1 MTSYRSHQPTF
12 NKGDATMSENTL
24 ANEDTGSS
32 ENTNQAQSVKTYT
45 QDEVNDMMARTK
57 GAVQKKYEKTLADLG
72 DIDELRQLR
81 ATHEQ
86 QQLELQKKRGQFDEI
101 IRELA
106 EKKDA
111 EIRKRDD
118 IIKSYIVDMPL
129 VNTAAQLGAVNP
141 KQVQALLKSNLRLG
155 ETGEVEVL
163 DEKGTVRY
171 SDKGQPFKVEDLVKE
186 FLDSNPHFKSAG
198 PSTTQSKSNVTQSR
212 EKFDITKLNMSNPA
226 DRKLYAEYRKT
237 SGIA

>member
-1 MTSYRSHQPTF
+1 
-12 NKGDATMSENTL
+12 MSQQDIGNMDNTDEST
-24 ANEDTGSS
+24 N
-32 ENTNQAQSVKTYT
+32 NNQASIEKTYS
-45 QDEVNDMMARTK
+45 QREFDDHMAKMKASVAR
-57 GAVQKKYEKTLADLG
+57 KYEKTLADLG

-86 QQLELQKKRGQFDEI
+86 QQLELQKKRGDFDKI
-101 IRELA
+101 IADLA
-106 EKKDA
+106 AKKDE

-118 IIKSYIVDMPL
+118 IIKSYTVDMPL

-198 PSTTQSKSNVTQSR
+198 PATTQGKSNVNQSR
-212 EKFDITKLNMSNPA
+212 EKFDVSKLNMSNPA
-226 DRKLYAEYRKT
+226 DRKLYAEYRR
-237 SGIA
+237 SAGIA

>member
-86 QQLELQKKRGQFDEI
+86 QQLELQKKRGDFDKI
-101 IRELA
+101 IADLA
-106 EKKDA
+106 AKKDE
-111 EIRKRDD
+111 EIRKRDE
-118 IIKSYIVDMPL
+118 IIKSYTVDMPL

-237 SGIA
+237 AGLA

>member
-1 MTSYRSHQPTF
+1 
-12 NKGDATMSENTL
+12 MSQQDIGNMDNTDEST
-24 ANEDTGSS
+24 N
-32 ENTNQAQSVKTYT
+32 NNQASIEKTYS
-45 QDEVNDMMARTK
+45 QREFDDHMAKMKASVAR
-57 GAVQKKYEKTLADLG
+57 KYEKTLADLG

-86 QQLELQKKRGQFDEI
+86 QQLELQKKRGDFDKI
-101 IRELA
+101 IADLA
-106 EKKDA
+106 AKKDE

-118 IIKSYIVDMPL
+118 IIKSYTVDMPL

-198 PSTTQSKSNVTQSR
+198 PATTQGKSNVNQSR
-212 EKFDITKLNMSNPA
+212 EKFDVSKLNMSNPA
-226 DRKLYAEYRKT
+226 DRKLYAEYRK
-237 SGIA
+237 SAGIA